1 MGKYAVSDTEMPK
14 RRSLG
19 DAVDY
24 SKTVGRDEM
33 DGATKDT
40 SDSLRMGDGNI
51 LEAKGVDRSNRSVD
65 VNGWGGEDAPYK
77 GIADGRGEYGSKNG
91 GK

>member
-1 MGKYAVSDTEMPK
+1 MGKYAVSEGPTPS
-14 RRSLG
+14 RRSLK

-24 SKTVGRDEM
+24 DKTVGRDEM

-40 SDSLRMGDGNI
+40 SDSLRMGEGNI

-65 VNGWGGEDAPYK
+65 VNGWGGEDAKYA

-91 GK
+91 K